1 MARSKSLGALAVLCV
16 LCRAASPAA
25 AQMTGAIYGTVT
37 DATSGVMSGVAV
49 SLQRDAAP
57 AQKAVTDSKGGY
69 FFADVPTGTYRVTFW
84 QEGFKIAVR
93 NSVIVT
99 TGFQA
104 RVDQRMAVATPE
116 AYIGSPAP
124 PSVAYDRVS
133 HTGSTFTKDI
143 LERVPTASAQPS
155 DVKAVLANT
164 AKYLA
169 DYEKAFSVV
178 VAEESYVQSLLTM
191 VGGRMTRQERTLRS
205 DVLETSVG
213 QNDWIA
219 FRDVFEVDGQK
230 VRDRDTRLQRLFLD
244 APTEALTQSR
254 RIVAESARYNLGS
267 LQRNVNV
274 PTMALTYLRAGNQ
287 SRSVFADAGRQDVD
301 GVSAMMVT
309 FVERARPT
317 IVRSATKDLPAT
329 GRFWIEPASGKVL
342 KSEVTILGASSPAK
356 IAVTYAAVPKMAMWA
371 PVLMREEYD
380 STDGR
385 ERIRG
390 EARYSN
396 FRQFTVA
403 VGEKIK
409 H

>member
-1 MARSKSLGALAVLCV
+1 MQNRKVVAAVVLFVVALAPV
-16 LCRAASPAA
+16 
-25 AQMTGAIYGTVT
+25 
-37 DATSGVMSGVAV
+37 
-49 SLQRDAAP
+49 
-57 AQKAVTDSKGGY
+57 
-69 FFADVPTGTYRVTFW
+69 
-84 QEGFKIAVR
+84 
-93 NSVIVT
+93 
-99 TGFQA
+99 
-104 RVDQRMAVATPE
+104 
-116 AYIGSPAP
+116 
-124 PSVAYDRVS
+124 
-133 HTGSTFTKDI
+133 
-143 LERVPTASAQPS
+143 SAQPT
-155 DVKAVLANT
+155 DVKTILANT

-191 VGGRMTRQERTLRS
+191 MGGRMTRQERTLRS

-213 QNDWIA
+213 QGDWVA

-230 VRDRDTRLQRLFLD
+230 IRDRDTRLQKLFLD
-244 APTEALTQSR
+244 APAEALTQSR

-267 LQRNVNV
+267 LQRNINV
-274 PTMALTYLRAGNQ
+274 PTMALTYLRAVNQ
-287 SRSVFADAGRQDVD
+287 GRSVFADAGRQDVD
-301 GVSAMMVT
+301 GVSAVMLT

-329 GRFWIEPASGKVL
+329 GRFWIEPATGKVL

-356 IAVTYAAVPKMAMWA
+356 IAVSYGPVPKMAMWA

-380 STDGR
+380 ATDGR
-385 ERIRG
+385 ERVRG

-409 H
+409 